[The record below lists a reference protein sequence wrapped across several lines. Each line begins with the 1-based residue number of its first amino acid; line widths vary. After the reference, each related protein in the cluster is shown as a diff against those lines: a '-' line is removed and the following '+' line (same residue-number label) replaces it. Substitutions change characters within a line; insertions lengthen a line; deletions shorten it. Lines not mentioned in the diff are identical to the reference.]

1 MISQTDKSTVKY
13 VPTNRKPSLKLV
25 RKYYVKI
32 LLKFSLTYISKY
44 LTFLCKIQRIHII
57 STSTRIM
64 DNIDQMYHLQTEY
77 SMRSKISGINIF
89 KGVLT
94 ILQRLKHWKKQIVKV
109 IPLLKLNLSNKTF
122 EETLQFAL
130 CYILNVSNML
140 QDNINSLTFQNA
152 IPNHSSAN

>member
-1 MISQTDKSTVKY
+1 
-13 VPTNRKPSLKLV
+13 
-25 RKYYVKI
+25 
-32 LLKFSLTYISKY
+32 
-44 LTFLCKIQRIHII
+44 
-57 STSTRIM
+57 
-64 DNIDQMYHLQTEY
+64 
-77 SMRSKISGINIF
+77 MRSKISGINIF

-94 ILQRLKHWKKQIVKV
+94 ILQCLKHWKKQIVKV

-152 IPNHSSAN
+152 IPSHSSAN